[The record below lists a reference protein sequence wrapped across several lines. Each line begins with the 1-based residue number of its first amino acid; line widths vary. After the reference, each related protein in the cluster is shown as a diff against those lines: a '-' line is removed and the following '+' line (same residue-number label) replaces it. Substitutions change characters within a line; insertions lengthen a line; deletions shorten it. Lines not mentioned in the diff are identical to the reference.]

1 MTLKPLPFG
10 LILACALTAFAQPA
24 EASDLRWELKEG
36 DQLYYAFTWNFQQ
49 KEDVGAMNFRDV
61 KIRIYYTLSQKVT
74 KVEDGVA
81 TIEATISSIAASV
94 DPTMMG
100 MPMGKM
106 EYDSVK
112 DQEGSM
118 LRAIKEALNKTFTF
132 KLSPDGKVS
141 DVVGGQAIR
150 DAVAVA
156 AEASSKELA
165 KKMNG
170 GGAGGGMGG
179 MMGPEMIGML
189 AARLTVAFD
198 DMTLR
203 STLNVVNNVL
213 PTEGTA
219 AEGDKWRNDMVEQ
232 LPELGTV
239 TFTAG
244 YTHKG
249 EAEGKIAIKMKPKG
263 DVKLQ
268 KDETEGEHAAANK
281 DLKNMK
287 VKYTRAK
294 GTATFGGGRLI
305 ESEVIQ
311 KIVSEGDLPPI
322 LAGQAKPGDKLDATF
337 ELTLRYEKQDGP
349 PAK

>member
-1 MTLKPLPFG
+1 
-10 LILACALTAFAQPA
+10 
-24 EASDLRWELKEG
+24 
-36 DQLYYAFTWNFQQ
+36 
-49 KEDVGAMNFRDV
+49 
-61 KIRIYYTLSQKVT
+61 
-74 KVEDGVA
+74 
-81 TIEATISSIAASV
+81 
-94 DPTMMG
+94 MMG

-106 EYDSVK
+106 EYDSAK
-112 DQEGSM
+112 DQQGSM

-132 KLSPDGKVS
+132 KLSSDGKVS
-141 DVVGGQAIR
+141 DVAGGQAIR
-150 DAVAVA
+150 DAVSVA
-156 AEASSKELA
+156 ADKSSKELA

-213 PTEGTA
+213 PPEGSA
-219 AEGDKWRNDMVEQ
+219 VEGDKWRTDMVEQ

-239 TFTAG
+239 TFTGG

-249 EAEGKIAIKMKPKG
+249 EAEGKVRIKMKPKG
-263 DVKLQ
+263 DVKLK
-268 KDETEGEHAAANK
+268 KDEAEGGEHEAANK
-281 DLKNMK
+281 ELKNMK

-305 ESEVIQ
+305 DSEVIQ